1 MCSAVCFNSG
11 FLCFAFFVA
20 FFKEMILRKY
30 FQLKEGKVSNIFP
43 VHGAIG
49 GEVVMTFCFRG
60 QLLHTVSC
68 TGEI

>member
-20 FFKEMILRKY
+20 FFKEMFLRKY

-43 VHGAIG
+43 VHGATG
-49 GEVVMTFCFRG
+49 GEMVMTFCF
-60 QLLHTVSC
+60 
-68 TGEI
+68 